1 MLVILLNINQQCV
14 QLCFKISDNEIL
26 ILGGSTD
33 NEITSHY
40 YIFDVKKLI
49 MIKKSEKP
57 LLKEADEFVN

>member
-1 MLVILLNINQQCV
+1 MRSA
-14 QLCFKISDNEIL
+14 CFKISDNEIL

-33 NEITSHY
+33 NEITSHKY